1 MNFLIILVIVLGII
15 ATIQLARVYDLT
27 RGISNK
33 REEDISEADIKFNGN
48 GMMLFYIALM
58 IFFVWLLF
66 FSKDIYYPEAASIHG
81 KEIDELLTFNW
92 WIVIPVFVIMNLL
105 LFSFTWKYQYRKDRK
120 AYWFPHN
127 NKLEIIWTVVPAVV
141 MAVIIIWGLRVW
153 NRTMMTD
160 ASEEA
165 IHIELYSKQF
175 DWTVRYGGGDNR
187 LGPTN
192 FNFISGTNTVGIIT
206 PETRDAMLV
215 EVDAEI
221 AKLRQSLAD
230 DEANKVLL
238 SEIGRE
244 ETTDKLGLMQRKKL
258 RILAFKRE
266 MKANE
271 GSKFDSG
278 KDDVLITGDFYLPVN
293 REILFHINARDVIH
307 SAYMPHFRMQMNA
320 VPGQETTFRM
330 TPTITTAEMRE
341 KTGDPDFDYVLMCNK
356 ICGASHYN
364 MQRKVVVVSEEEYE
378 AWLKY
383 DNVQDKTPRPTFEVA
398 MGIEDN
404 QPLLG
409 ELNTN
414 EQTFE

>member
-58 IFFVWLLF
+58 IFFVWLIF
-66 FSKDIYYPEAASIHG
+66 FSRDIYYPEAASIHG
-81 KEIDELLTFNW
+81 AEIDKLLTFNW
-92 WIVIPVFVIMNLL
+92 WIIIPVFVIMNLL
-105 LFSFTWKYQYRKDRK
+105 LYSFTWKYQYKKGRK

-127 NKLEIIWTVVPAVV
+127 NKLEVIWTVVPAVV

-160 ASEEA
+160 ASEDA
-165 IHIELYSKQF
+165 IHVELYSKQF
-175 DWTVRYGGGDNR
+175 DWTVRYGGDDNR

-206 PETRDAMLV
+206 PETKEAMLA

-230 DEANKVLL
+230 DDANKVLL
-238 SEIGRE
+238 SEIARE
-244 ETTDKLGLMQRKKL
+244 ETTDRLGLMQRKKL
-258 RILAFKRE
+258 RILAFNRE
-266 MKANE
+266 MKAND
-271 GSKFDSG
+271 GGKFSSG

-293 REILFHINARDVIH
+293 REVLFHINARDVIH

-383 DNVQDKTPRPTFEVA
+383 DNVQDKTPRPTFEMA

-404 QPLLG
+404 QPLFG